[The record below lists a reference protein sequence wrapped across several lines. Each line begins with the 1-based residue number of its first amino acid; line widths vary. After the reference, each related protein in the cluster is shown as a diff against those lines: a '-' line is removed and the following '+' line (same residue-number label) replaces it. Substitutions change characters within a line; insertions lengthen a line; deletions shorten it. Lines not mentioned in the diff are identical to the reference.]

1 MTEKATL
8 RSGMLGTIYKMLP
21 GINDDYAAKLVYTLE
36 DKKTIDQLQQDIA
49 DVAAQLNSDSP
60 SADTLVAKMLLDEI
74 TLAAALRQL
83 RIYNNAISITE
94 LGDSLEVPYRDVQ
107 KLLDVYASFSS
118 RKYFD
123 QEFAAALKTLP
134 EEQEMTDAQ
143 KAQYAVDK
151 LLEAA
156 DAWFKQ
162 QACEVKHNKKDIITL
177 ADKYHLSVQT
187 TAELELLYT
196 QPGSIAF
203 KPEMEQ
209 LIKQLKK
216 QNADVHLCASLAAQ
230 VMLGKLTLKDAEDTA
245 LVSKLVD
252 GQILEDDLRIIA
264 CRYLKAKTPADIV
277 ATFKAVLDKLPHVVD
292 PAENLGLAVRVL
304 LDGTPASFE
313 HACKLA
319 SVRQAR
325 EILRRS
331 LAKRELYAGYEYDL
345 ADHFGGKKN
354 LTQSEQTM
362 EEVLQLLPFCVDKT
376 ENKELACKVLLGAM
390 SQEEAA
396 QQAQYLRDLKAQSL
410 TQGLAPEIMK
420 SYLGTKPAEEILEF
434 FEQSLAPY
442 TFWKSDRPAHEF
454 ALRVLLGELNGT
466 YNRQIS
472 QFVLDMLEN
481 GSSLDLMTDMLSNIQ
496 TRKASKEELDKLLN
510 LYKNA
515 RVASKS

>member
-1 MTEKATL
+1 MTEKSTL
-8 RSGMLGTIYKMLP
+8 RSGMLGTIYNMLP

-36 DKKTIDQLQQDIA
+36 DKKTIEQLQQDIA
-49 DVAAQLNSDSP
+49 DISAQLNSDSP

-74 TLAAALRQL
+74 TLSAALRQL

-94 LGDSLEVPYRDVQ
+94 LGESLEVPYQDIQ

-123 QEFAAALKTLP
+123 QEFAAVLKNLP
-134 EEQEMTDAQ
+134 ENKDMTDAE
-143 KAQYAVDK
+143 KAQYAVNK

-156 DAWFKQ
+156 DAWFSKQ
-162 QACEVKHNKKDIITL
+162 AADVKHNKKDIIAL

-203 KPEMEQ
+203 KPEMEE
-209 LIKQLKK
+209 LVKQLKT
-216 QNADVHLCASLAAQ
+216 QNADEHLCASLAAQ
-230 VMLGKLTLKDAEDTA
+230 VMLGKLTLKDAQDTA

-277 ATFKAVLDKLPHVVD
+277 TTFKAVLGKLPHVTD

-325 EILRRS
+325 EILRRG
-331 LAKRELYAGYEYDL
+331 LAKKELYAGYEYDL

-354 LTQSEQTM
+354 LAQIEQTM
-362 EEVLQLLPFCVDKT
+362 AEVLQSLPFCVDKT

-396 QQAQYLRDLKAQSL
+396 KQAQYLRDLKAQSL

-420 SYLGTKPAEEILEF
+420 SYLGTKPADEILEF
-434 FEQSLAPY
+434 FESALAPY
-442 TFWKSDRPAHEF
+442 TFWKSDRAAHEF

-515 RVASKS
+515 RVASKA

>member
-1 MTEKATL
+1 M
-8 RSGMLGTIYKMLP
+8 
-21 GINDDYAAKLVYTLE
+21 
-36 DKKTIDQLQQDIA
+36 
-49 DVAAQLNSDSP
+49 
-60 SADTLVAKMLLDEI
+60 
-74 TLAAALRQL
+74 
-83 RIYNNAISITE
+83 
-94 LGDSLEVPYRDVQ
+94 
-107 KLLDVYASFSS
+107 
-118 RKYFD
+118 
-123 QEFAAALKTLP
+123 
-134 EEQEMTDAQ
+134 
-143 KAQYAVDK
+143 
-151 LLEAA
+151 
-156 DAWFKQ
+156 
-162 QACEVKHNKKDIITL
+162 
-177 ADKYHLSVQT
+177 
-187 TAELELLYT
+187 
-196 QPGSIAF
+196 
-203 KPEMEQ
+203 
-209 LIKQLKK
+209 
-216 QNADVHLCASLAAQ
+216 
-230 VMLGKLTLKDAEDTA
+230 
-245 LVSKLVD
+245 
-252 GQILEDDLRIIA
+252 
-264 CRYLKAKTPADIV
+264 
-277 ATFKAVLDKLPHVVD
+277 
-292 PAENLGLAVRVL
+292 
-304 LDGTPASFE
+304 
-313 HACKLA
+313 
-319 SVRQAR
+319 
-325 EILRRS
+325 
-331 LAKRELYAGYEYDL
+331 

-354 LTQSEQTM
+354 LTQIEQTM